1 MQNSP
6 QFIIAYY
13 AILAANA
20 VVVPV
25 NPMCK
30 SAELAHIFQ
39 DSQSKAIVF
48 GQELYNEIESAN
60 LNIKER
66 QLLAV
71 TYSDYIGE
79 NANIDIPKSVKAKG
93 TNPPCPTWRNALEMN
108 FSAPNHNRKPEDWCI
123 IPYSSGTTG
132 QPKGCLLYTSPSP
145 RDA

>member
-1 MQNSP
+1 MFDKTTGVALYMQNTP

-79 NANIDIPKSVKAKG
+79 NANIDIPKSVKAKE
-93 TNPPCPTWRNALEMN
+93 PTHPA
-108 FSAPNHNRKPEDWCI
+108 
-123 IPYSSGTTG
+123 
-132 QPKGCLLYTSPSP
+132 QPGVTL
-145 RDA
+145 